1 MDIIGQIY
9 LTDSLIKKLDM
20 PISTVV
26 KVRVGVKVANSTL
39 VIRNGGLSSYILS
52 PELAEFLNLS
62 SRKQLQIR
70 YDRENEII
78 HIGPIIGVFTSYLPN
93 QPDFDA
99 KSVQAELIYLSNIG
113 VNMPGQFYIFVP
125 GSINW
130 ANMTVRGFIYRKL
143 SREQGIWVSSIFPL
157 PDVVYD
163 RISTRRGEAQIRI
176 KNTKKNLMNLP
187 YLKYFNPSFLNK
199 WRVHQLLISNEDLIP
214 YLPETKSLNI
224 KNLKDMTIRHSTLFL
239 KPCNGSLGNGII
251 KAMVGKDGSLQYTIY
266 KRGKHTGYAKSS
278 AELLRKTRFT
288 REDRPYI
295 VQQGIDLATYQKSSF
310 DIRIIYQ
317 KNVEGEWQ
325 ISKKFIRVAPRGSS
339 ISNLSRGGTAETS
352 KKVLG
357 SLLNGNEEMIES
369 KNEEL
374 KNLCHTVAVT
384 LENASQKIY
393 GELGLDIGID
403 REGNFWLIEV
413 NSKPRKTTETE
424 LSKRIVRN
432 TFKRPLQ
439 YAIHL
444 AGFDN
449 LK

>member
-1 MDIIGQIY
+1 MNIIGQIY
-9 LTDSLIKKLDM
+9 LTDALIAKLDM

-26 KVRVGVKVANSTL
+26 KVRVGVRVAKSTL
-39 VIRNGGLSSYILS
+39 VIKNGGLNSYILS
-52 PELAEFLNLS
+52 PELAKFLNLS
-62 SRKQLQIR
+62 SRKQMQIR
-70 YDRENEII
+70 YDHENEII
-78 HIGPIIGVFTSYLPN
+78 HIGPIIGIFTSYLPN
-93 QPDFDA
+93 QPDFDP
-99 KSVQAELIYLSNIG
+99 KSVQAELIFLSNIG
-113 VNMPGQFYIFVP
+113 LNLPAQFYIFTP
-125 GSINW
+125 SSINW
-130 ANMTVRGFIYRKL
+130 SNMTVKGFVYRKL
-143 SREQGIWVSSIFPL
+143 NREQGIWVSSIFPL

-176 KNTKKNLMNLP
+176 KNTKKELMNLP

-199 WRVHQLLISNEDLIP
+199 WRVHKLLISNEDLIP
-214 YLPETKSLNI
+214 YLPETKLLNI
-224 KNLKDMTIRHSTLFL
+224 KNLKEMTIRHSTLFL

-251 KAMVGKDGSLQYTIY
+251 KAMVGKDGSLHYTVY

-278 AELLRKTRFT
+278 AELMRKTRFT

-295 VQQGIDLATYQKSSF
+295 VQQGIDLATYQKSPF

-317 KNVEGEWQ
+317 KNGESEWQ

-352 KKVLG
+352 KKVMG
-357 SLLNGNEEMIES
+357 SLLNGNEEMIEA

-374 KNLCHTVAVT
+374 KSLCHTVAIT

-403 REGNFWLIEV
+403 SEGNLWLIEV

-424 LSKRIVRN
+424 LSKGIVRN

-444 AGFDN
+444 AGFSN

>member
-1 MDIIGQIY
+1 MNIIGQIY
-9 LTDSLIKKLDM
+9 LTDALIKKLDM

-26 KVRVGVKVANSTL
+26 KVRVGVRVANSTL
-39 VIRNGGLSSYILS
+39 VIRNGRLSSYILS
-52 PELAEFLNLS
+52 PELADFLNLS

-70 YDRENEII
+70 YDHENETI
-78 HIGPIIGVFTSYLPN
+78 HIGPFIGIFTSFLPN
-93 QPDFDA
+93 EPDFNA
-99 KSVQAELIYLSNIG
+99 KSVQAELIFLSNISA
-113 VNMPGQFYIFVP
+113 NMPAQFYIFTP

-130 ANMTVRGFIYRKL
+130 ANMTVKGFIYRKL

-176 KNTKKNLMNLP
+176 KNTKKELMNLS

-199 WRVHQLLISNEDLIP
+199 WRVHQLLISNESLIP
-214 YLPETKSLNI
+214 YLPETKLLNI
-224 KNLKDMTIRHSTLFL
+224 TNLKDMMTRHGTLFL

-251 KAMVGKDGSLQYTIY
+251 KAISGQNGSLYYTVY
-266 KRGKHTGYAKSS
+266 KRGKHLGHAKNST
-278 AELLRKTRFT
+278 ELMRKTRFV

-317 KNVEGEWQ
+317 KNGEGEWQ

-357 SLLNGNEEMIES
+357 TLLNGNEEVIEA

-374 KNLCHTVAVT
+374 KSLCQNVAVT
-384 LENASQKIY
+384 LETASQKIY

-403 REGNFWLIEV
+403 GDCNFWLIEV
-413 NSKPRKTTETE
+413 NSKPRKTTETAM
-424 LSKRIVRN
+424 SKGIVRN
-432 TFKRPLQ
+432 TFRRPLQ

-449 LK
+449 FK